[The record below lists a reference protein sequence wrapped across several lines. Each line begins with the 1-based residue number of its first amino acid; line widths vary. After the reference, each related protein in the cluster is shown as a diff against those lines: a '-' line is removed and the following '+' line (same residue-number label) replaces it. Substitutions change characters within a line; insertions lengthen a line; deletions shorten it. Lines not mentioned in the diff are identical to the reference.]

1 MGGGNLKKTDDDEN
15 GDQVKNQIQQLRKDV
30 QNLHLNLNNDSNEL
44 VENIFFG
51 WWKDWIVDQT
61 VLGLAEATLPVIAS
75 TIPLADHV
83 ISYSLGGVQNVGYA
97 IHGGGCKIGLLRE
110 TEDNEQPEITSRGF
124 IVTDTIVSSYNVAQD
139 FDEFF
144 FVDDDDDD
152 DEEDDGKQRKE
163 QDEGFNVMELLLRT
177 IVGVSIGTALFFFG
191 LTFHT
196 IQILFPKSQIVQ
208 WIQTIHDFKV
218 FIVKSG
224 IAGTDFFDSVADLV
238 PNMMLLS
245 KIQKSVGDRI
255 QSDTLASRTD
265 IQEGY

>member
-1 MGGGNLKKTDDDEN
+1 MGGRNLEKTDDNES

-30 QNLHLNLNNDSNEL
+30 QKVHLDLSNDSNEL
-44 VENIFFG
+44 VENILFG

-75 TIPLADHV
+75 TIPLAHHV
-83 ISYSLGGVQNVGYA
+83 ISYSLDGVQNVGYA
-97 IHGGGCKIGLLRE
+97 IHGAGCKIGLLRAE
-110 TEDNEQPEITSRGF
+110 TEDEEQPEITSRGF

-144 FVDDDDDD
+144 FVDDNDD
-152 DEEDDGKQRKE
+152 DEEDGDKQGKE
-163 QDEGFNVMELLLRT
+163 QDDGFNVMELLLRT
-177 IVGVSIGTALFFFG
+177 IVGVSIGTAMLFFM

-218 FIVKSG
+218 FILTSG

-255 QSDTLASRTD
+255 QSDKLASRTD
-265 IQEGY
+265 IQDGY